1 MSNINYKRNIFGPYY
16 VLEYQLNN
24 EYPLEE
30 YLKNDDAIL
39 CSKYMSDKLK
49 KYFKSEKIKQL
60 IKFIIEEPE
69 EDDQLRGH
77 KYPYVASE
85 ILKSDIPYILK
96 RFVLNEKEYYK
107 EYKEILDANDEDDD
121 DDSSSSSS
129 EEEKENPNEDKNGII
144 NKKDD
149 EQNNNNEI
157 NKDINEEKKINENE
171 NNTEEKNDKNI
182 EKNNDNNKLNNI
194 NNNNDKND
202 NKKIIDDNENKDKN
216 NEIENIGEKEIK
228 KEENNNNI
236 DNDKKEEDK
245 QSQNE
250 EIKNIQT
257 KEEMNEKETNLNI
270 SNKEAGIK
278 VDELDDIEIK
288 NNSTNDLNENKKI
301 EEEKEEKEHKEKCI
315 DNDIE
320 MVDEVDSVSFGS
332 DKQVQDNENQNNEFF
347 DLLLTFVMNDKPELN
362 YVLSG
367 YFANVISTLLDTYP
381 SKVFHYLYTVRKDA
395 LKKIVFRSHQKVFS
409 IISSKL
415 LNIENNEK
423 LKESKDTL
431 ENYKMFRNEL
441 IHDIIKTI
449 SLDGFKDENNNFY
462 NNIDIEAKITFIG
475 NIINDNKYVLEYILE
490 NNDLYGY
497 IFTILDIYL
506 YEEKNCDNNFDN
518 KYYIY
523 GLLIDLFSKILKC
536 SYSEN
541 LKCPKEFNNVEKEK
555 TQLTFSEYAIITFG
569 NIIKNN
575 FIPKKPK
582 LIIGAGTFLA
592 YEGLGIL
599 IIKILQLVK
608 EMFFFMKEIPNT
620 FDLILL
626 NNDFCI
632 RSLDYFFKYQM
643 NNIYHIKFI
652 ELLDVY
658 LKEEMKHTELT
669 KFFFEQYK
677 LHEVLIN
684 YLKGK
689 DDKQKLY
696 FEFKTGKKIKSGIY
710 PHIINIIY
718 KLHIIAGLSIFTEEE
733 IKTYKISKI
742 GEFEFLKNENP
753 NKLGEN
759 IDKDNINKDIDKD
772 KDKNKDIVTSKNI
785 GIILKESKEWNE
797 AINTIVSPLIKK
809 YEGKL
814 CKEEAKDK
822 NKEKNSNNNDTGI
835 DLLIDYINKGRSIK
849 DEKSMEKIRRKIMM
863 TESTRNKRKK
873 AYRSIQNELDDDNST
888 SSENNNEN
896 NDKEKSTNEN
906 NENKEK
912 DKNINENDGK
922 IENNSKENNNNKNIN
937 NNDNKDNE
945 KIIRDVNNTMP
956 EEVRKEDN
964 NVNNNKS
971 EVDNKNEIKE
981 ISLLSDAKNTE
992 QKQKKK
998 NLIEIIAHEIRKI
1011 HNKAED
1017 ESCDDAENESKNEKE
1032 EEIGDKQNDK
1042 DDKDK
1047 ELEKKEDCGK

>member
-1 MSNINYKRNIFGPYY
+1 MSNINNKKNLFGAYY

-24 EYPLEE
+24 DYPLEE

-39 CSKYMSDKLK
+39 CSKNMSDKLK
-49 KYFKSEKIKQL
+49 KYFKPEKIKQL
-60 IKFIIEEPE
+60 IKFIIEEPK

-85 ILKSDIPYILK
+85 ILKSDIPFILQ

-107 EYKEILDANDEDDD
+107 EYKEILDANDEDND

-129 EEEKENPNEDKNGII
+129 EEEKENENEDKNGII
-144 NKKDD
+144 NKKND

-171 NNTEEKNDKNI
+171 NNTEEKNDKKI
-182 EKNNDNNKLNNI
+182 EKNNDNKNINNI
-194 NNNNDKND
+194 NNNNDEND
-202 NKKIIDDNENKDKN
+202 NKKIIDDNKDKDKN
-216 NEIENIGEKEIK
+216 MEIDNIGEKEI
-228 KEENNNNI
+228 
-236 DNDKKEEDK
+236 KKEEDK

-257 KEEMNEKETNLNI
+257 KEEINGKETNLNI
-270 SNKEAGIK
+270 SNKEAEINVDNMNINEKNEVEDIK
-278 VDELDDIEIK
+278 NKENKTNEIK
-288 NNSTNDLNENKKI
+288 NNSTNDFNWNKEI
-301 EEEKEEKEHKEKCI
+301 EEEKIINESNNKEIYNLEEEKKEEKENKEKCI

-320 MVDEVDSVSFGS
+320 IVDEVDSVSFGS
-332 DKQVQDNENQNNEFF
+332 DKEVQDNENQNNEFF

-381 SKVFHYLYTVRKDA
+381 SRVFHYLYTVRKDA

-423 LKESKDTL
+423 LKGSKDAL
-431 ENYKMFRNEL
+431 ENYKIFRNEL
-441 IHDIIKTI
+441 ISDIIKTI
-449 SLDGFKDENNNFY
+449 SLDGFKDENNNLY
-462 NNIDIEAKITFIG
+462 NNIDIEAKIAFIG

-490 NNDLYGY
+490 NNNLYGY
-497 IFTILDIYL
+497 IFNVLDIYL
-506 YEEKNCDNNFDN
+506 YEEKYCDNNFDN

-541 LKCPKEFNNVEKEK
+541 IKCPKEFNNVEKEK
-555 TQLTFSEYAIITFG
+555 TKLTFNEYAIITFG
-569 NIIKNN
+569 NILKNN

-582 LIIGAGTFLA
+582 LIIGAGTSIA

-599 IIKILQLVK
+599 IIKILRLVK
-608 EMFFFMKEIPNT
+608 EMFSFMKEIPNS

-626 NNDFCI
+626 NNEFCL

-652 ELLDVY
+652 QLLDVY

-710 PHIINIIY
+710 PHVINIIY
-718 KLHIIAGLSIFTEEE
+718 KLHIIAGLSIFNEEE
-733 IKTYKISKI
+733 IKKYKISKI
-742 GEFEFLKNENP
+742 GEFEFLKNENQ
-753 NKLGEN
+753 NKLGQN
-759 IDKDNINKDIDKD
+759 IDIDLD
-772 KDKNKDIVTSKNI
+772 KSIVTSKNI

-797 AINTIVSPLIKK
+797 AINTIVRPLIKK

-814 CKEEAKDK
+814 CKEEAQNKDK
-822 NKEKNSNNNDTGI
+822 QKNSNNNETGI
-835 DLLIDYINKGRSIK
+835 DLLLDYINKGRSIK

-863 TESTRNKRKK
+863 TEANRKKRKK
-873 AYRSIQNELDDDNST
+873 AYNGIQNEFSDDIST
-888 SSENNNEN
+888 HSENNNEN
-896 NDKEKSTNEN
+896 NDKAKVEN
-906 NENKEK
+906 NNNDNTDKE
-912 DKNINENDGK
+912 KNINEN
-922 IENNSKENNNNKNIN
+922 
-937 NNDNKDNE
+937 
-945 KIIRDVNNTMP
+945 
-956 EEVRKEDN
+956 
-964 NVNNNKS
+964 NNNKS
-971 EVDNKNEIKE
+971 EVNNKNEIKE
-981 ISLLSDAKNTE
+981 ISEKDELLSNEINIE
-992 QKQKKK
+992 QKEKKP
-998 NLIEIIAHEIRKI
+998 NLIEIIAKEIKKI
-1011 HNKAED
+1011 DNEAKD
-1017 ESCDDAENESKNEKE
+1017 ESYDDVENESKNKKE
-1032 EEIGDKQNDK
+1032 EENEDKKNGKNDK
-1042 DDKDK
+1042 DKK
-1047 ELEKKEDCGK
+1047 LEKKDINEDCGK